1 MSAFHDV
8 RFPLSI
14 GLAARGGPERR
25 TEIVALASGRE
36 ERNSPWIGSRR
47 RWDAAPGVRSLDDV
61 ARLTAFFEA
70 RRGALHAF
78 RFLDPL
84 DHKSCLPSVEPAA
97 TDQVLGTGDGL
108 GTRFTLIKT
117 YGNGATAWA
126 RAIQAPVPDS
136 LAVALDGAPVIVTL
150 EANGEIVFDTAP
162 AVGAVI
168 TAGFRFD
175 TPVRFDTDR
184 LEIGAD
190 GSGSGQ
196 IVSVPLVEVL
206 L

>member
-14 GLAARGGPERR
+14 GLGARGGPERR

-47 RWDAAPGVRSLDDV
+47 RWDAAPGVRSLDDI

-70 RRGALHAF
+70 RRGALHGF

-84 DHKSCLPSVEPAA
+84 DHKSSQPSADPGVA
-97 TDQVLGTGDGL
+97 DQVLGTGDGVE
-108 GTRFTLIKT
+108 TRFALIKI
-117 YGNGATAWA
+117 YGEGETAWA
-126 RAIQAPVPDS
+126 RAIQTPVAES
-136 LAVALDGAPVIVTL
+136 VEVAVDGAAAGFTL
-150 EANGEIVFDTAP
+150 EANGVVRLDFPP
-162 AVGAVI
+162 ALGAVI

-190 GSGSGQ
+190 GSGAGQ

>member
-84 DHKSCLPSVEPAA
+84 DHKSCLPSVEPSAG
-97 TDQVLGTGDGL
+97 DQVIGTGDGVEA
-108 GTRFTLIKT
+108 RFALIKT
-117 YGNGATAWA
+117 YGEGETAWA
-126 RAIQAPVPDS
+126 RPVQAPVAES
-136 LAVALDGAPVIVTL
+136 LVLAIDGVPTSFTL
-150 EANGEIVFDTAP
+150 EPEGRVLLDIPPAP
-162 AVGAVI
+162 GAVV

-184 LEIGAD
+184 LEVGAD
-190 GSGSGQ
+190 GSAAGQ
-196 IVSVPLVEVL
+196 IASVPLIEVL